1 MNKCLTNVF
10 INFENRKALKTLQD
24 IAGVYG
30 LVVPCE
36 EVHFPGVMVGHFTGG
51 EPLRAVLPKG
61 KVEGTQQRRMNVVES
76 IEVVRSHEEERS
88 SVVGYG
94 VQLTFDVRDGN
105 HNGILDV
112 RVCWHDIVYQA
123 QVDFAKKE
131 LLY

>member
-76 IEVVRSHEEERS
+76 KEVVGSHEEERS

-112 RVCWHDIVYQA
+112 RVCWHDIVYQS
-123 QVDFAKKE
+123 QVDFAKKD